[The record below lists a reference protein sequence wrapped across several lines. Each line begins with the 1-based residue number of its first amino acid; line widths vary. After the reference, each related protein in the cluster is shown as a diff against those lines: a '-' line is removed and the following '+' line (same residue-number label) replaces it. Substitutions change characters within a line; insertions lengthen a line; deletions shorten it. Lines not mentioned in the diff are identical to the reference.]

1 VEVRIGSADGAVL
14 AQVPVE
20 VIGQWEPFYE
30 RSVGLPP
37 TSGWHDVVVR
47 FTHPQQAGGLL
58 DIDTVS
64 FDR

>member
-1 VEVRIGSADGAVL
+1 VVL

-20 VIGQWEPFYE
+20 VNGQWEPFYE

-47 FTHPQQAGGLL
+47 FTHPQQVGGLL